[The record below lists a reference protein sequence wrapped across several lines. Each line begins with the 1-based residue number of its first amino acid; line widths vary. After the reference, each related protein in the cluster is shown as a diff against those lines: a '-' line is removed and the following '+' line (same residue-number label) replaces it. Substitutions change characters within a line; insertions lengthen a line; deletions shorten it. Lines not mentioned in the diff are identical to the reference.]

1 MSTPMRCAYVKLGY
15 GDDFTVGKVYLSTGP
30 EGKGFVLDNSG
41 GSWSVSAEGFEVYSF
56 LGDLVATFEDAD
68 AEIIQPTEAMI
79 EAGIKELDTIFSHG
93 ELDHFEDDALSDAV
107 VFIWQAMASAKN
119 KEKK

>member
-68 AEIIQPTEAMI
+68 AEIIQPTKAMI
-79 EAGIKELDTIFSHG
+79 EAGIKELETIFSPR
-93 ELDHFEDDALSDAV
+93 ELDDMSEEDLSDTV
-107 VFIWQAMASAKN
+107 VFIWQAMASARN
-119 KEKK
+119 KESK